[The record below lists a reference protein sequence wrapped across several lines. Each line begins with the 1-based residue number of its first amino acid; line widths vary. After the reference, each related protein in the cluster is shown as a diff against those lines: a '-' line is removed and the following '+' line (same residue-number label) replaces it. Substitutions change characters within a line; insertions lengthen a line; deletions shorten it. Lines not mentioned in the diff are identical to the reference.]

1 MHVEK
6 LDINSSSLVGLYV
19 VAMDDVVLVGHD
31 VPESLHKTLQE
42 VFRAPVRRISIA
54 GTSLI
59 GVFLAT
65 DGHHLLVPH
74 IIFDHE
80 EEAIKDLSYCKVQ
93 TNHTCLGNNIVF
105 TKKGM
110 LVNPDIEEDVRKQLE
125 ETLKIPVGDIT
136 IDDVPTIGSLVAHN
150 GTHGL
155 ITNEISQSQLEQL
168 QDFLGIHLVGG
179 SVNMGATHIASGVAV
194 NKHGF
199 IIGASSGGPE
209 IINADQAFGFLENE

>member
-19 VAMDDVVLVGHD
+19 VPLDDIVLVGHD
-31 VPESLHKTLQE
+31 VPESLDKTLEE
-42 VFRAPVRRISIA
+42 VFGAKVRRISIA

-59 GVFLAT
+59 GVFLST
-65 DGHHLLVPH
+65 DGDNLLVPH
-74 IIFDHE
+74 IIFPHE
-80 EEAIKDLSYCKVQ
+80 EELIKDLSYVKIE

-110 LVNPDIEEDVRKQLE
+110 LVNPELEKDVRAQLE
-125 ETLKIPVGDIT
+125 ETFKIPIGDIT
-136 IDDVPTIGSLVAHN
+136 INDVPTIGSLMAHN
-150 GTHGL
+150 GTYGL
-155 ITNEISQSQLEQL
+155 ITNEVSQSQLEQL
-168 QDFLGIHLVGG
+168 QDFLGLELTGG

-199 IIGASSGGPE
+199 IIGEQSGGPE
-209 IINADQAFGFLENE
+209 IINADQAFGFLEK